1 MFKPGDEIIAIRN
14 SEYNHYKIGDIF
26 IYEKEYEPAIDA
38 IDHAVMFDRHGSKQS
53 YIIANFRLKKEQE
66 FNSDMKDLLK

>member
-1 MFKPGDEIIAIRN
+1 MFKKGDEIIAIRN

-26 IYEKEYEPAIDA
+26 IYETEYKPAT
-38 IDHAVMFDRHGSKQS
+38 DHAVMFDLHGSKQS